1 MADRQIDT
9 FAHEIIQTKSRWCH
23 FWFGLGTTT
32 NRWAED
38 VFAQNSNQRSVL
50 LLLCRWSFRSS
61 TFRVPFTA
69 VPMAHGAG
77 KMSGQDDRTPPP
89 QISPTRYKMM
99 VTERFIKTIPLRDD
113 REHRWTTPLDQENAH
128 RTEEHVSGKIC
139 PAVHVETNTPI
150 LTHSTGRENTREIEA
165 DTNTST

>member
-1 MADRQIDT
+1 MVWPRHHHQPLGGGRFCTKQQSAQS
-9 FAHEIIQTKSRWCH
+9 FATTLSVVLSEFHVSRPVH
-23 FWFGLGTTT
+23 SGSDGT
-32 NRWAED
+32 RCWED
-38 VFAQNSNQRSVL
+38 VWARL
-50 LLLCRWSFRSS
+50 
-61 TFRVPFTA
+61 
-69 VPMAHGAG
+69 
-77 KMSGQDDRTPPP
+77 RTPPP

-128 RTEEHVSGKIC
+128 RTEEHVSGKIR